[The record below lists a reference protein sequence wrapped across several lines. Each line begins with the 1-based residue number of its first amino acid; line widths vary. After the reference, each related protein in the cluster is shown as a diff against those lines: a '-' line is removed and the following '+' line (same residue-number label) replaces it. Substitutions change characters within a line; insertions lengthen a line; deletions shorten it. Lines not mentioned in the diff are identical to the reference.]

1 MKFPTRLALVLSAAG
16 LAAQLASAAAAW
28 PGFTV
33 PVPTTSTSARGEAF
47 ANPIITGFS
56 PDPSLCRVGD
66 DFYLVTSTF
75 EYFPGVPVY
84 HSRDLVNWE
93 LISYCLTTPSQLP
106 LGHCLSSSGIYAPV
120 LRYHDGVFY
129 MITTNFASKGAF
141 YVTATDPR
149 GPWSEPVWLGNMNA
163 DPSLLFDDD
172 GKVYVVHPSGH
183 GKNGGLIYLM
193 ELDVKRGA
201 YVEGQQAPGRLI
213 WTGTG
218 GQYPE
223 GPHLYKIAGQYYL
236 MIAEG
241 GTGSD
246 HRETIARSDKPEG
259 PYIPFEN
266 NPILTHRDLPDH
278 PISSAGHADLV
289 QLQDGSWWGVCL
301 GVRPKDWRSP
311 LGRESFLA
319 PVEWSAEGW
328 PIMGDNRRLS
338 VVGPGPAL
346 PRHPFPAKP
355 VRDDFAAPALDLEW
369 NHIRNPDAA
378 RYSLTARPGWMRLT
392 GSAVSLDDLSSP
404 TALVRRQRHFDVR
417 LATSLEFAPTR
428 DGDEAGIVLRQT
440 DALHAEFCVRRE
452 GGENFLVL
460 KLTEPVDPKQPNRKT
475 ELYRAKAPAGAVQLE
490 VVADRDNY
498 HFGWKTADGRRGQV
512 GSIPTATLAVEASWP
527 KGIMCFT
534 GMMLGVYATGNGAET
549 SAPADFDWFDYE
561 PLSPPA
567 K

>member
-1 MKFPTRLALVLSAAG
+1 MYLRTLLTFASLACGLSLAAEPLSSPAFSMPTPALSA
-16 LAAQLASAAAAW
+16 
-28 PGFTV
+28 
-33 PVPTTSTSARGEAF
+33 SARGAAF
-47 ANPIITGFS
+47 ENPIIRGFS
-56 PDPSLCRVGD
+56 PDPSICRVGD

-84 HSRDLVNWE
+84 HSRDLVNWD

-106 LGHCLSSSGIYAPV
+106 LGNCLSSSGIYAPT
-120 LRYHDGVFY
+120 LRYHDGLFY

-141 YVTATDPR
+141 YVTARDPR

-201 YVEGQQAPGRLI
+201 YAEGQQAPGRLI

-223 GPHLYKIAGQYYL
+223 GPHLYKINGQYYL

-246 HRETIARSDKPEG
+246 HRETIARSDSPYG

-266 NPILTHRDLPDH
+266 NPILTHRDLPNH
-278 PISSAGHADLV
+278 PISAAGHADLV

-301 GVRPKDWRSP
+301 GVRQKNWVSA

-319 PVEWSAEGW
+319 PVEWSTEGW
-328 PIMGDNRRLS
+328 PIMGEQRRLRLD
-338 VVGPGPAL
+338 GPGPAL
-346 PRHPFPAKP
+346 PRQPLPPKPA
-355 VRDDFAAPALDLEW
+355 RDEFSAATLDLEW
-369 NHIRNPDAA
+369 NHVRNPDAT
-378 RYSLTARPGWMRLT
+378 RYSLDARPGWLRLK
-392 GSAVSLDDLSSP
+392 GASVSLDDLASP
-404 TALVRRQRHFDVR
+404 TAVVCRQRHFGVQ
-417 LATSLEFAPTR
+417 LATRLDFSPTR

-440 DALHAEFCVRRE
+440 DALHAEFCVTRTNGARR
-452 GGENFLVL
+452 LVL
-460 KLTEPVDPKQPNRKT
+460 RLSEPVKPTEPCKKT
-475 ELYRAKAPAGAVQLE
+475 VLSDIQAPAGAIQLL
-490 VVADRDNY
+490 VTADRDQY
-498 HFGWKTADGRRGQV
+498 RFTWKSADGKTGDA
-512 GSIPTATLAVEASWP
+512 GSIPTSALAVEASWP

-534 GMMLGVYATGNGAET
+534 GMMAGLYATGNGAEA
-549 SAPADFDWFDYE
+549 SVPADFDWFDYLPQE
-561 PLSPPA
+561 
-567 K
+567 